1 MGAFGP
7 EQKASAARAKQ
18 MGLFD
23 ALELLREAQLDTE
36 VIGKTGEYFE
46 LRIRIR
52 SSKGVLSR

>member
-1 MGAFGP
+1 
-7 EQKASAARAKQ
+7 

-52 SSKGVLSR
+52 SSTKVLSH